1 MSSVDD
7 SPRVFV
13 DANVLMDIVLH
24 RSRFVQDAL
33 RVMALGFNGRAA
45 LVTTASVA
53 HTVRYVAVKTRGRA
67 ALEVLDAVL
76 RQVTFIPETVDS
88 VRAGLSF
95 DDPEDAALALAC
107 LEEGIVLVATRDI
120 AGFAPFQNRGLRP
133 MLPAVVVAR
142 LSH

>member
-1 MSSVDD
+1 
-7 SPRVFV
+7 
-13 DANVLMDIVLH
+13 
-24 RSRFVQDAL
+24 
-33 RVMALGFNGRAA
+33 MALGFNGRAA

-53 HTVRYVAVKTRGRA
+53 HSVRDVAVRSRGRA

-76 RQVTFIPETVDS
+76 RQVTFIPETVYS

-107 LEEGIVLVATRDI
+107 LEEGIVLLATREV

-133 MLPAVVVAR
+133 MLPAVLVAR
-142 LSH
+142 LSQ